1 MNPTFNPVAAE
12 AGPQAPAWGAVTS
25 MALGVFGLVTAEF
38 LPASLLTPIAAELGI
53 TEGAAGQAV
62 TVTAVVG
69 MVASLVITSVAQRID
84 RRHLMMLFSALL
96 VISNLMVAAAP
107 SLSML
112 LIGRLLLGVA
122 LGGFW
127 AMSTAIVIR
136 LVPPKSIPRALS
148 MVFSG
153 VSAATIVAAPV
164 GTYVGDLAGW
174 RAVFVLTALLGVIAF
189 VMQFL
194 TLPKLA
200 PTGTTSLKTLGV
212 VLARPGIAL
221 GLAAATLVFGGHF
234 AFFTYL
240 RPYLEADIGAGIG
253 MVSALLLGFG
263 LANFVGTLLA
273 GSLIS
278 RSLRF
283 SLAALPLLMAVIA
296 LLLVTTQP
304 PLPLAAVLVAI
315 WGFLFGAVP
324 VSWSTWLARTI
335 PDEAESA
342 GGLLVASIQ
351 FAIAM
356 GAAVGGVIF
365 DMNGATTVF
374 GTSGLVLAIAAI
386 GIILGVKPRPQVSMA

>member
-1 MNPTFNPVAAE
+1 MNPTFEPSHTGAS
-12 AGPQAPAWGAVTS
+12 PQAPLWGAVAS

-38 LPASLLTPIAAELGI
+38 LPASLLTPIANELGI

-69 MVASLVITSVAQRID
+69 MIASLLITSAARRVD
-84 RRHLMMLFSALL
+84 RRHLMMFFSALL
-96 VISNLMVAAAP
+96 IISNLMVAAAP
-107 SLSML
+107 GLTVL

-136 LVPPKSIPRALS
+136 LVPSRDVPRALS
-148 MVFSG
+148 IVASG
-153 VSAATIVAAPV
+153 VSAAVIVSAPI
-164 GTYVGDLAGW
+164 GSYVGEIAGW
-174 RAVFVLTALLGVIAF
+174 RFVFVLTTLLDVIAF

-194 TLPKLA
+194 TLPSLPASGK
-200 PTGTTSLKTLGV
+200 SNLKTLGV
-212 VLARPGIAL
+212 VLARPGIAM
-221 GLAAATLVFGGHF
+221 GLVAVTLVFCGHF

-240 RPYLEADIGAGIG
+240 RPYLENDIGANID
-253 MVSALLLGFG
+253 MVSMMLLGFG
-263 LANFVGTLLA
+263 LANFVGALMA
-273 GSLIS
+273 GSLIT

-283 SLAALPLLMAVIA
+283 SLAVLPLLMAVLA
-296 LLLVTTQP
+296 LLIVTTEP
-304 PLPLAAVLVAI
+304 PLPLASVLVAL

-351 FAIAM
+351 FAIGM
-356 GAAVGGVIF
+356 GAAIGGVIF
-365 DMNGATTVF
+365 DMSGAIAVF

-386 GIILGVKPRPQVSMA
+386 GIILGVKPRAQVSLA

>member
-107 SLSML
+107 SLTML

>member
-1 MNPTFNPVAAE
+1 MNPTYTSILPQDGA
-12 AGPQAPAWGAVTS
+12 QAPAWGAVTS

-69 MVASLVITSVAQRID
+69 MVASLLITSAARRID
-84 RRHLMMLFSALL
+84 RRHLMMAFSALL

-107 SLSML
+107 GLTML

-136 LVPPKSIPRALS
+136 LVPPQSVPRALS

-164 GTYVGDLAGW
+164 GSYVGELAGW
-174 RAVFVLTALLGVIAF
+174 RFVFVLTALLGVIAF
-189 VMQFL
+189 IMQFL

-200 PTGTTSLKTLGV
+200 PSGTSSLKTLGV
-212 VLARPGIAL
+212 VLTRPGIAL
-221 GLAAATLVFGGHF
+221 GLIAATLVFGGHF

-240 RPYLEADIGAGIG
+240 RPYLEADIGANIG

-263 LANFVGTLLA
+263 LANFVGTLTA

-283 SLAALPLLMAVIA
+283 SLAALPLLMAFIA
-296 LLLVTTQP
+296 FLIVATEP
-304 PLPLAAVLVAI
+304 PLPVAAVLVAA

-356 GAAVGGVIF
+356 GAAVGGIIF
-365 DMNGATTVF
+365 DMNGAISVF
-374 GTSGLVLAIAAI
+374 ATSGLVLALAAI
-386 GIILGVKPRPQVSMA
+386 GIILGVRPKPQVSIA

>member
-12 AGPQAPAWGAVTS
+12 AGPQEPAWGAVTS

-69 MVASLVITSVAQRID
+69 MVASLAITSVAQRID

-107 SLSML
+107 SLTML

-283 SLAALPLLMAVIA
+283 SLAVLPLLMAVIA

-304 PLPLAAVLVAI
+304 PLPLAAVLVAV

>member
-1 MNPTFNPVAAE
+1 MNPTFEPSHTGAS
-12 AGPQAPAWGAVTS
+12 PQAPLWGAVAS

-38 LPASLLTPIAAELGI
+38 LPASLLTPIANELGI

-69 MVASLVITSVAQRID
+69 MIASLLITSAARRVD
-84 RRHLMMLFSALL
+84 RRHLMMFFSALL
-96 VISNLMVAAAP
+96 IISNLMVAAAP
-107 SLSML
+107 GLTVL

-136 LVPPKSIPRALS
+136 LVPSRDVPRALS
-148 MVFSG
+148 IVASG
-153 VSAATIVAAPV
+153 VSAAVIVSAPI
-164 GTYVGDLAGW
+164 GSYVGEIAGW
-174 RAVFVLTALLGVIAF
+174 RFVFVLTTLLGVIAF

-194 TLPKLA
+194 TLPSLPASGK
-200 PTGTTSLKTLGV
+200 SNLKTLGV
-212 VLARPGIAL
+212 VLARPGIAM
-221 GLAAATLVFGGHF
+221 GLVAVTLVFCGHF

-240 RPYLEADIGAGIG
+240 RPYLENDIGANID
-253 MVSALLLGFG
+253 MVSMMLLGFG
-263 LANFVGTLLA
+263 LANFVGALMA
-273 GSLIS
+273 GSLIT

-283 SLAALPLLMAVIA
+283 SLAVLPLLMAVLA
-296 LLLVTTQP
+296 LLIVTTEP
-304 PLPLAAVLVAI
+304 PLPLASVLVAL

-351 FAIAM
+351 FAIGM
-356 GAAVGGVIF
+356 GAAIGGVIF
-365 DMNGATTVF
+365 DMSGAIAVF

-386 GIILGVKPRPQVSMA
+386 GIILGVKPRAQVSLA